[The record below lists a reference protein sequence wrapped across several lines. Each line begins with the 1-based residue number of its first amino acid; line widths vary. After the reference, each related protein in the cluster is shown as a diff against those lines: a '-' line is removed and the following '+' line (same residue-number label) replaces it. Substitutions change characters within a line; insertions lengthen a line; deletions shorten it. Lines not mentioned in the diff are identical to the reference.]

1 MWSLD
6 PADTSIPITQVT
18 SDSPEMGGLTTPPT
32 LFYSASTKSSPPSH
46 IRYAAPEHG
55 ADSWRQRPFTTQFDT
70 SVESLHK

>member
-32 LFYSASTKSSPPSH
+32 LFYSASTKSSPPSQ
-46 IRYAAPEHG
+46 HG